1 MNYLN
6 KSHFDF
12 LGLPARFALD
22 EAALQATFR
31 RVQAAVHPDRHAH
44 AGATEHRIAMQLA
57 TRANEA
63 YGTLRDPGR
72 RAAYLCE
79 LNGCPVQAE
88 SNTAMAPDFLMQQM
102 AWRESLQEARE
113 QADRPALDR
122 LERTLADHRLALLQ
136 ELSCCIDEHQD
147 FPRACD
153 AVRRWMF
160 IDKFGREVATAREA
174 LFAT

>member
-1 MNYLN
+1 MNHLN

-12 LGLPARFALD
+12 LGLPMRFALD
-22 EAALQATFR
+22 EAALQSRFR
-31 RVQAAVHPDRHAH
+31 RVQAAVHPDRHAN

-79 LNGCPVQAE
+79 LHGCPVLAE

-102 AWRESLQEARE
+102 AWREALEEARD
-113 QADRPALDR
+113 QADRAALER
-122 LERTLADHRLALLQ
+122 LEHTLCDHRQALLN
-136 ELSCCIDEHQD
+136 ELSCCIDEHHD
-147 FPRACD
+147 YPAACD

-160 IDKFGREVATAREA
+160 IDQFGREVATAREA
-174 LFAT
+174 LSAT